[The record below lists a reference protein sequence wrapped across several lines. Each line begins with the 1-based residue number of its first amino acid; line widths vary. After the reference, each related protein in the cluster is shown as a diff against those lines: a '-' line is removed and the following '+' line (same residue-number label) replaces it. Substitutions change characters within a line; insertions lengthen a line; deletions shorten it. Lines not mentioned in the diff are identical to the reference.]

1 MIRRRMLL
9 GTSDNYLTM
18 KKYILLI
25 FSFATLLINATAC
38 TIFSAI
44 DKNGHV
50 WAGNNE
56 DNIFNFNPYLTV
68 VPGSDS
74 TFGYMFFTNT
84 KRSNEFMQGG
94 VNEAGL
100 FYDGNSV
107 PPSTYKDYDKKKDYP
122 GGNSAMLIYIMQ
134 KCKTAQEVIALF
146 EKYRMP
152 GLEGGQMH
160 FADKYGSLG
169 IIVADSM
176 WITKANYQVST
187 NYNLC
192 HADKDKKTCWRFQ
205 IAERILT
212 TKEPG
217 LDSFREICDSTS
229 QKKIASTIYTN
240 IHDLN
245 TGDIWFYFGMN
256 FNNAYKTNIK
266 DLLTKGK
273 RSFPVYDLFL
283 DDPLVVVYKTYQAKG
298 IENSIQKLNAYQL
311 PEERKNQIMRLMY
324 YDLIIYNHD
333 FNGYAFLSD
342 LLKSKKENDE
352 LMQLSSAIALFCTDK
367 KTEAL
372 NYLQTYNTDSTGKF
386 FPFLKPL
393 ATQLLNQMQG
403 TFEKEANVNF
413 ELKGY
418 ENAKYVFV
426 EGIDTPNI
434 TYFLVKKDG
443 KWVGKFKLAPDEY
456 LYTFLVDGKRVMDP
470 KNSEKVM
477 LDGLD
482 YSKIIVKK

>member
-1 MIRRRMLL
+1 
-9 GTSDNYLTM
+9 M
-18 KKYILLI
+18 KKYFLLLFAFTSLLI
-25 FSFATLLINATAC
+25 RVNAC

-68 VPGSDS
+68 VPASDS

-84 KRSNEFMQGG
+84 SRSNEFMQGG

-107 PPSTYKDYDKKKDYP
+107 PPSKYKDYNKKKDYP

-134 KCKTAQEVIALF
+134 KCKTAQEVLALF

-176 WITKANYQVST
+176 WITKASYQVST

-192 HADKDKKTCWRFQ
+192 HADKDKQTCWRFP

-217 LDSFREICDSTS
+217 IDSFREICDSTS

-245 TGDIWFYFGMN
+245 TGDSWFYFGMN
-256 FNNAYKTNIK
+256 FNNAYKTNITE
-266 DLLTKGK
+266 LLAKGK
-273 RSFPVYDLFL
+273 RSFPVCDLFP
-283 DDPLVVVYKTYQAKG
+283 DDPLIVVYKTYKAKG
-298 IENSIQKLNAYQL
+298 IESTLQKLNEYSL
-311 PEERKNQIMRLMY
+311 PEDRKKQILRLLY
-324 YDLIIYNHD
+324 YDLIVGNHD
-333 FNGYAFLSD
+333 FSAYTPLSD
-342 LLKSKKENDE
+342 AMKVKKENDE
-352 LMQLSSAIALFCTDK
+352 LVELSNAVALFCTGR

-372 NYLQTYNTDSTGKF
+372 ALLQTFSSEKNEKF
-386 FPFLKPL
+386 SPFLKPL
-393 ATQLLNQMQG
+393 ATHLLNQMQG
-403 TFEKEANVNF
+403 NFAKDANVKF

-426 EGIDTPNI
+426 EGIDTPNL
-434 TYFLVKKDG
+434 TYFLIQKEG
-443 KWVGKFKLAPDEY
+443 KWIGKFKLEPDEY
-456 LYTFLVDGKRVMDP
+456 GYTFLIDGKRVMDP
-470 KNSEKVM
+470 KNSKKITI
-477 LDGLD
+477 DGLD
-482 YSKIIVKK
+482 YNKIVVKK